1 MTTNTKGSEV
11 RLGLVL
17 AGGGANGAFEVGVVA
32 AIEDAGLR
40 PTILSGTSAG
50 ALNAA
55 GLAHG
60 LDAAALTEA
69 WEGIRAGDVYRLR
82 CDVWRALR
90 PGGWLTGRGV
100 GRALAG
106 IGWTWLLE
114 TAPLR
119 ETVREVLG
127 ADRLDVPD
135 DLVLNVS
142 AVDKPTGELVRFT
155 NRLPPEHRRS
165 PSYRE
170 VDLGVDHLMASAAI
184 PLAFR
189 PAEHAGTRW
198 WDGGLVANTPL
209 APAMAHEPDAVIV
222 VTTATRERPALR
234 PESLADAVGL
244 LIDNVLGHSLA
255 ADLRQARLINE
266 LCRLD
271 PERHDRREV
280 DLLVI
285 EPTGLDLG
293 GALDF
298 SADLARRRVELGR
311 EVGAQQLAN
320 WLG

>member
-1 MTTNTKGSEV
+1 M

-17 AGGGANGAFEVGVVA
+17 SGGGANGAFEAGVVT

-40 PTILSGTSAG
+40 PTVLSGTSAG
-50 ALNAA
+50 ALNVA

-60 LDAAALTEA
+60 LDGTALAEA

-82 CDVWRALR
+82 RDVWRALR
-90 PGGWLTGRGV
+90 PSGWFSGSGV
-100 GRALAG
+100 AGRALEG
-106 IGWTWLLE
+106 IGWTWLLD
-114 TAPLR
+114 TSPLR
-119 ETVREVLG
+119 ATVQRALG
-127 ADRLDVPD
+127 ARRLDVD
-135 DLVLNVS
+135 DELAVSVS
-142 AVDKPTGELVRFT
+142 AVEQLTGELVRFT

-165 PSYRE
+165 RAYRE
-170 VDLGVDHLMASAAI
+170 VVLGIDHLLASAAI
-184 PLAFR
+184 PLAF
-189 PAEHAGTRW
+189 PPVEHAGTRW

-222 VTTATRERPALR
+222 VTTSIRQRPSRRPA
-234 PESLADAVGL
+234 SLGDAVGL
-244 LIDNVLGHSLA
+244 LMDNVLAHSLA
-255 ADLRQARLINE
+255 ADLKQARLINE

-271 PERHDRREV
+271 GGRRDRREV
-280 DLLVI
+280 DLLVV

-311 EVGAQQLAN
+311 EVGAREVAR